1 MLGKTDVISSL
12 KHQQQKKCYYKT
24 NTFSIKI
31 LIEGEDEKYV
41 YAYFV
46 CLKLI
51 YIFQNI
57 TAFLLCCIPQIQC
70 L

>member
-1 MLGKTDVISSL
+1 MLGKTDVISSS
-12 KHQQQKKCYYKT
+12 KHQQQKRHYY
-24 NTFSIKI
+24 NINASSIKA
-31 LIEGEDEKYV
+31 LIEGKDETYV

-57 TAFLLCCIPQIQC
+57 TAFLLCCMP
-70 L
+70 